1 MWRGSESFAIVI
13 AFTDAAAK
21 SDVTVTNGYNEAGDD
36 YGLKYKEKGSCPQRV
51 PPSKAMTKRRKHLL
65 PLFPETPY
73 PSFPERTL
81 ASPAPRSLPIMT

>member
-36 YGLKYKEKGSCPQRV
+36 YGLKYKEKG
-51 PPSKAMTKRRKHLL
+51 
-65 PLFPETPY
+65 
-73 PSFPERTL
+73 
-81 ASPAPRSLPIMT
+81 APVLKEYRHQKP